1 MLPQHIG
8 QDQKTVGF
16 VEDEGVEEVG
26 HGGGQ
31 RWRGRQEDEI
41 GDWRQTSRRQT
52 SFFARFLTFYVYMIK
67 QGGSDTIKDNV
78 EHPPTGH
85 GGSESD

>member
-1 MLPQHIG
+1 MSFWKAAARGNDKRHGRGCVPIAEPEFIRSALNKMPQIEPHS
-8 QDQKTVGF
+8 
-16 VEDEGVEEVG
+16 
-26 HGGGQ
+26 GQ
-31 RWRGRQEDEI
+31 R
-41 GDWRQTSRRQT
+41 
-52 SFFARFLTFYVYMIK
+52 FLDVYMIK

>member
-1 MLPQHIG
+1 MTGKNSNYQGGMLARNIG
-8 QDQKTVGF
+8 LEMRVSGCQGVKRKTSSVGCC
-16 VEDEGVEEVG
+16 VAMPAS
-26 HGGGQ
+26 HGFI
-31 RWRGRQEDEI
+31 D
-41 GDWRQTSRRQT
+41 
-52 SFFARFLTFYVYMIK
+52 VYMIK